1 MQIDATMISDQTNN
15 KFMELEVLMEHTQ
28 VWTGTEGMV
37 HSSGSM
43 EKQAL
48 QIISQLLLEELT
60 KYYPEL
66 VTKKNEVESQR
77 KSISLGVLWN
87 KLLPIT

>member
-1 MQIDATMISDQTNN
+1 
-15 KFMELEVLMEHTQ
+15 
-28 VWTGTEGMV
+28 MV

-77 KSISLGVLWN
+77 KSISLGVL
-87 KLLPIT
+87 